1 MVSSPTF
8 FQHLYF
14 YFAEFEPEEKELNT
28 GDGATV
34 TIHLPSARKSH
45 SDTSGPTSEH
55 SSLLAK
61 PRQQQGTRL
70 SVDCDLSSDDENF

>member
-1 MVSSPTF
+1 M
-8 FQHLYF
+8 YF
-14 YFAEFEPEEKELNT
+14 YFEEFEPEEKELNT

-61 PRQQQGTRL
+61 SRQQQQQGTRL
-70 SVDCDLSSDDENF
+70 SVDCDLSSDDENC